1 MSIKKNSTSLI
12 SSPGSADSA
21 LDLNQSDL
29 FGHSHSVNES
39 HIAKPSCESTG
50 PTFQSLTT
58 CEPSQQ
64 MDLEELTS
72 SSVASHASPGPKPGS
87 KEARQMTVTSGRK
100 WLGLL
105 KSYGLHGSLA
115 RTCED
120 LLTNQW
126 ASSAAFLTWKAS
138 ATKPS
143 HLLFQLA
150 PWTPRTDATASGLL
164 HTPTSK
170 ANQMAPSM
178 RERDAGSWWATPRAS
193 DIRDGRTLNEKGQ
206 RVSKSSSLVFGAN
219 LADQVKLWPTP
230 TASDHKGSGPTVMRK
245 DGKNRLNDRL
255 DYSTEQRQ
263 PSGGRLNPT
272 WVEWLM
278 GFPEGWTDL
287 KPSATRS
294 SQVSSR
300 KSGEQ
305 YLKRKIAS
313 YHS

>member
-1 MSIKKNSTSLI
+1 MTEKKNSTSLI

-100 WLGLL
+100 WLPLL
-105 KSYGLHGSLA
+105 KSYNLA
-115 RTCED
+115 GQFAKMCGA
-120 LLTNQW
+120 LLVNRW

-170 ANQMAPSM
+170 ANQFAPSM
-178 RERDAGSWWATPRAS
+178 RERDAGSWWATPAAADSRGS
-193 DIRDGRTLNEKGQ
+193 TGGNQGKSLRTDV
-206 RVSKSSSLVFGAN
+206 RM
-219 LADQVKLWPTP
+219 WPTP
-230 TASDHKGSGPTVMRK
+230 VARDYKGQGMSRERRETREPDNLCSWTKKHEGSGA
-245 DGKNRLNDRL
+245 
-255 DYSTEQRQ
+255 
-263 PSGGRLNPT
+263 LNPE

-278 GFPEGWTDL
+278 GFPLGWTNLTAEELQEISKTECRDL

-294 SQVSSR
+294 CR
-300 KSGEQ
+300 KSSG
-305 YLKRKIAS
+305 K
-313 YHS
+313 